1 MSDFKIQFEVF
12 EGPMDLLLFLVKKQE
27 VDIYDVNMTEL
38 AHQFLEYLDIMKTLD
53 LDLAGEFIVMA
64 STLMYIKSRELLPV
78 DQQIEDENEEEIED
92 PRWELIRKLVEYKRF
107 KDITTD
113 LQKLEFEQEKVY
125 TRRPGSIPLDPLP
138 MDNRLEASIFDLIG
152 AVDRVLQQY
161 FSREAAKREIVDDQ
175 WSISEKIVV
184 IRHRLGEAKRL
195 KFSELFNEAGSRGEI
210 VATFLA
216 LLELV
221 RLKQLLA
228 MQSEVFG
235 EIDIVIAPVEMQRIV
250 PGPGKHN
257 TEIVESL

>member
-12 EGPMDLLLFLVKKQE
+12 EGPLDLLLFLVKKQE

-38 AHQFLEYLDIMKTLD
+38 ASQFLDYIEIMKTLD
-53 LDLAGEFIVMA
+53 LELAGEFIVMA

-78 DQQIEDENEEEIED
+78 DQQVEYENEEDIED

-107 KDITTD
+107 KDASGD

-125 TRRPGSIPLDPLP
+125 TRCPGSIQLDPVP

-161 FSREAAKREIVDDQ
+161 NYREAEKREIVDDQ
-175 WSISEKIVV
+175 WSISEKIVM
-184 IRHRLGEAKRL
+184 IRRRLGVVGRL
-195 KFSELFNEAGSRGEI
+195 CFSDLFDGVGSRGEI

-216 LLELV
+216 LLELI
-221 RLKQLLA
+221 RLKHLLA

-235 EIDIVIAPVEMQRIV
+235 DIDIVVAPVEMQRIV
-250 PGPGKHN
+250 SEES
-257 TEIVESL
+257 EIDIMESL